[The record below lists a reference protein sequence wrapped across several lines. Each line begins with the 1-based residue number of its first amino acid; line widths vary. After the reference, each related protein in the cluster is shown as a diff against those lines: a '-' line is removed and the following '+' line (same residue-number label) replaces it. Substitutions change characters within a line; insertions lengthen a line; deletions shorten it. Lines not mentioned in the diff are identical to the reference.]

1 MPPAKEPICVFCASS
16 PGNRP
21 IYEQA
26 AISVG
31 QALAEN
37 GNQCVYGGG
46 VRGLMGTVSSACLEA
61 GGQAHGIIP
70 AALTGRAA
78 EKAVREARSQPDSGA
93 ATPASSASTDS
104 VEQSTEG
111 SGETV
116 LKGDES
122 DYGGRYTNEVVKTMH
137 ERKLRMA
144 QISTGGFIV
153 LPGGFGTFEE
163 VMEMVTWNQLRIHRR
178 PVVVLNVNGFY
189 TPLRQQIELAV
200 AEGFITSSNMSLI
213 KFVDL
218 QSGDEEERDWGKRC
232 MEALEAWVWDIQYP
246 AGIGGI

>member
-1 MPPAKEPICVFCASS
+1 MPLAKEPICVFCASS
-16 PGNRP
+16 PGNKP
-21 IYEQA
+21 VYEQA

-31 QALAEN
+31 RALSEN

-78 EKAVREARSQPDSGA
+78 EKAVREARSQPDSGT
-93 ATPASSASTDS
+93 ATPASLSSSSAAAQP
-104 VEQSTEG
+104 VEQSKEG
-111 SGETV
+111 SGKTV
-116 LKGDES
+116 LEGDES
-122 DYGGRYTNEVVKTMH
+122 DYDGRYTNEVVKTMH

-144 QISTGGFIV
+144 KISTGGFIV

-163 VMEMVTWNQLRIHRR
+163 VMEM
-178 PVVVLNVNGFY
+178 
-189 TPLRQQIELAV
+189 IELAV
-200 AEGFITSSNMSLI
+200 AEGFITFSNMSLI

-218 QSGDEEERDWGKRC
+218 QPGDSEERDWGKRC
-232 MEALEAWVWDIQYP
+232 MEALDSWVWDES
-246 AGIGGI
+246 AGYNLQWKEGN

>member
-1 MPPAKEPICVFCASS
+1 MQLPSPHSCASS
-16 PGNRP
+16 PGNKP
-21 IYEQA
+21 VYEQA

-37 GNQCVYGGG
+37 GSQCVYGGG

-78 EKAVREARSQPDSGA
+78 EKAVREARSLPDSGA
-93 ATPASSASTDS
+93 ATPSSSVASH
-104 VEQSTEG
+104 EQSKEG
-111 SGETV
+111 TGETV
-116 LKGDES
+116 LKGNENNYD
-122 DYGGRYTNEVVKTMH
+122 GRYTNEIVQTMH

-144 QISTGGFIV
+144 QLSTGGFIV

-178 PVVVLNVNGFY
+178 PVVVLNGKSLPTRF
-189 TPLRQQIELAV
+189 TSFPLRDQIERAV
-200 AEGFITSSNMSLI
+200 AEGFITPANTSLI

-218 QSGDEEERDWGKRC
+218 QPGDDEERAWGKRC
-232 MEALEAWVWDIQYP
+232 MEALESWVWDVSP
-246 AGIGGI
+246 AF

>member
-1 MPPAKEPICVFCASS
+1 MPVAQEPICVFCASS
-16 PGNRP
+16 PGNKP

-78 EKAVREARSQPDSGA
+78 EKAVREARSQPDSGP
-93 ATPASSASTDS
+93 ATPASASSSSADPP
-104 VEQSTEG
+104 VEQSKEG

-178 PVVVLNVNGFY
+178 PVVVLNGKSHAFVY
-189 TPLRQQIELAV
+189 TP
-200 AEGFITSSNMSLI
+200 
-213 KFVDL
+213 
-218 QSGDEEERDWGKRC
+218 
-232 MEALEAWVWDIQYP
+232 
-246 AGIGGI
+246 